1 MKPKIFLSHNKK
13 DKDFIVKIAND
24 LRSCGVDVWYDEW
37 EIPPG
42 ESLRK
47 KIFEDGISS
56 CDVFFVYLTPN
67 SIDSVWV
74 QRELDSALV
83 HEMSLKDSFLLLYV
97 DNDTSR
103 DRLTMDLKTLNIPEF
118 NNENYLIPFGK
129 MLSKTWNVY
138 SNKLLRQQ
146 NKESKI
152 EILELENKILKLNQ
166 NSTIDF
172 EKINTLLNSK
182 IFEIDDRNVSLF
194 TLFVD
199 LKSKLA
205 DGCNEYQIIKQA
217 QNYLV
222 IEDEDLFINP
232 QYDKFRENYNVSDF
246 TGDLVINGL
255 VEIKTDQEL
264 NQFYYLTRQGID
276 FINHID

>member
-246 TGDLVINGL
+246 TGDLIINGL